1 MMKNRRSVLLLIFL
15 SSLMLLSTSA
25 SAQQPCLQVKK
36 LWMSEDALRQ
46 GNHVRIELRMA
57 ADHCLLREAKGWSP
71 HPKELSIATPKAEL
85 SIDSPFVAY
94 DKYKGKD
101 KSRSMTAG
109 FMLRADQSLAEGNY
123 EIPATVF
130 YRAEDDKGNPIDSQ
144 LEVKIPIRVVAA
156 KAAVKHN
163 LHDAMESKWN
173 LVWEIP
179 AIVAVTPILIVLSVL
194 HVLPDC

>member
-1 MMKNRRSVLLLIFL
+1 MMKHRRSVLLFIFV

-36 LWMSEDALRQ
+36 LWMSENALRQ
-46 GNHVRIELRMA
+46 GNRVRIELRMA
-57 ADHCLLREAKGWSP
+57 ADHCLLRETKGWRP
-71 HPKELSIATPKAEL
+71 HPKELSIATQDTEFR
-85 SIDSPFVAY
+85 IDDLFVAY
-94 DKYKGKD
+94 EKYEGTDKA
-101 KSRSMTAG
+101 RRMTAG
-109 FMLRADQSLAEGNY
+109 FSLQADQNLAEGNH

-130 YRAEDDKGNPIDSQ
+130 YRAEDDKGNPVDGR

-156 KAAVKHN
+156 NAAVKHN

-179 AIVAVTPILIVLSVL
+179 AVAAVSPLLIVLAIL